1 MDRGPGLN
9 RQAAGLGAVGVPGA
23 ARGRPSS
30 RGGLALGLIAGVALA
45 WIAVVALTLR
55 LTALPADASGKLL
68 VLFPPSTSGASS
80 FAAIIAAGGAPVRPT
95 LGDWA
100 WVAHAEDPGFV
111 GRLEAAGALAA
122 FRGVPTGMA
131 LAGCLAFATDDH
143 APFDPIAR
151 ALAARLAAQADR

>member
-1 MDRGPGLN
+1 MDRGPVTE
-9 RQAAGLGAVGVPGA
+9 REPAAYAPVAGSGA

-55 LTALPADASGKLL
+55 LTALPPDASGKLL
-68 VLFPPSTSGASS
+68 VLFPPGTSAASS
-80 FAAIIAAGGAPVRPT
+80 FATIVRAGGAPVRPT

-131 LAGCLAFATDDH
+131 LAGCLAFATEDH